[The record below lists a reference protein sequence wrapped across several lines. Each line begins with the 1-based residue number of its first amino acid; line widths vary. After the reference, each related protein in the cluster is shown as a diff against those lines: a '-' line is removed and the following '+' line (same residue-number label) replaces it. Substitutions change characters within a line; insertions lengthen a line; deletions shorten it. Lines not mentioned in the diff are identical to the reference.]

1 MKNLY
6 NICLTIIIVVMT
18 ICITCAAIHFGS
30 LISLFFLVLPTLIS
44 EFLTYDKEGKK

>member
-18 ICITCAAIHFGS
+18 LCITYAAIYFGS
-30 LISLFFLVLPTLIS
+30 LLALFFLVLPTFIS
-44 EFLTYDKEGKK
+44 EFLTYDKESKK

>member
-6 NICLTIIIVVMT
+6 NICLTIIIVIM
-18 ICITCAAIHFGS
+18 ILCITYAAIHFES
-30 LISLFFLVLPTLIS
+30 LVSLFFLVLPTFIS